1 MFYAKTLML
10 KAARV
15 AANWEWE
22 GKVKS
27 SWVAKLYVAGAAFK
41 KPFSIVKSGVYF
53 GDWYILKGM
62 FYLYLELI
70 TGYFNLFNSLNRLCI
85 HR

>member
-15 AANWEWE
+15 AVNWKWE

-27 SWVAKLYVAGAAFK
+27 FWVAKLYVAEAAFK
-41 KPFSIVKSGVYF
+41 KPFSIVKSLVYF
-53 GDWYILKGM
+53 SD
-62 FYLYLELI
+62 
-70 TGYFNLFNSLNRLCI
+70 
-85 HR
+85 